1 MAKKYVEPPQDKLGV
16 AVLKGMGAGALGAAA
31 VTADAGNPFLNAG
44 VGVLAGGVISGVRN
58 IKQSLDY
65 SQAVRNDRKAHRVT
79 NTHQF
84 K

>member
-1 MAKKYVEPPQDKLGV
+1 MANEYIEPPKDKLGM

-44 VGVLAGGVISGVRN
+44 VGTVAGGIISGVRN

-65 SQAVRNDRKAHRVT
+65 SQAVRNERKAHRVT